1 MIEVI
6 LALVGLAL
14 GVVIGLLLGKTRA
27 SGALS
32 AAHSESAVALSRA
45 DALETR
51 VAELAAASARR
62 EDELRAEHERYV
74 SQVRSDQAVL
84 KEQFQSLAGEALKAQ
99 SDQFLTA
106 ANERFAR
113 AQEASEA
120 ELAKREQTVKSLVEP
135 MAKALDEVKKQ
146 TTEADKARAE
156 TQAQLTEQIR
166 RILDTS
172 EQLGKQTENLR
183 SALRRP
189 EVRGRWGELHLRR
202 VVEVAGLVN
211 GVDFAE
217 QSSETAADGSRLRPD
232 MIVTLSGGRKIVVD
246 AKTPLDALLDMDT
259 DPEHAEEHAQRHVRN
274 VRQRVKEL
282 GTKAYREQFG
292 SDVDFSVLFLPAES
306 FLQVATEHDPN
317 LLTDAYE
324 SGVIIATPTVLVAML
339 RTVAHTWK
347 AEALAK
353 NAQEVLETGREL
365 YKRLATMGEHL
376 ARVGKAIDQAGDA
389 YNKTIGSMER
399 QVLPQ
404 ARRFAGLQGI
414 EREIETRVI
423 ETDIRDITAVELT
436 APELSAAELCATE
449 LSAAQLTAAELTEE
463 LFATELPLAELL
475 SPPDSGTAP

>member
-1 MIEVI
+1 MIEAIIAIVA
-6 LALVGLAL
+6 LAAGL
-14 GVVIGLLLGKTRA
+14 VIGFLVARNGSSA
-27 SGALS
+27 ALS
-32 AAHSESAVALSRA
+32 KAETDAAVAQARA
-45 DALETR
+45 DAAEAR
-51 VAELAAASARR
+51 VAEVTTASGRR
-62 EDELRAEHERYV
+62 EEELRAEHERYV
-74 SQVRSDQAVL
+74 AQVRADQ
-84 KEQFQSLAGEALKAQ
+84 EALKTEFKALSAEALEAQ
-99 SDQFLTA
+99 SREFLARADERFTR
-106 ANERFAR
+106 ANEANKV
-113 AQEASEA
+113 
-120 ELAKREQTVKSLVEP
+120 ELEKREQSVKQLVEP
-135 MAKALDEVKKQ
+135 MKVALDEVKRQ

-166 RILDTS
+166 RVLDTS
-172 EQLGKQTENLR
+172 EQLGKQTESLR

-259 DPEHAEEHAQRHVRN
+259 DPDHADEHAQRHVRN

-282 GTKAYREQFG
+282 GSKAYREQFG

-339 RTVAHTWK
+339 RTVAHTWR

-353 NAQEVLETGREL
+353 NAQDVLDSGREL
-365 YKRLATMGEHL
+365 YKRLSTMGAHL
-376 ARVGKAIDQAGDA
+376 AKVGTAIDRASSA
-389 YNKTIGSMER
+389 YNDTIGSMER

-404 ARRFAGLQGI
+404 ARRFAQLQGI
-414 EREIETRVI
+414 DREMELQVI
-423 ETDIRDITAVELT
+423 DGEARPIT
-436 APELSAAELCATE
+436 APELTAGEDEAD
-449 LSAAQLTAAELTEE
+449 LT
-463 LFATELPLAELL
+463 
-475 SPPDSGTAP
+475 SS

>member
-1 MIEVI
+1 MIEAIIAIVA
-6 LALVGLAL
+6 LAAGL
-14 GVVIGLLLGKTRA
+14 VIGFLVARNGSSA
-27 SGALS
+27 ALS
-32 AAHSESAVALSRA
+32 KAETDAAVAQARA
-45 DALETR
+45 DAAEAR
-51 VAELAAASARR
+51 VAEVTTASGRR
-62 EDELRAEHERYV
+62 EEELRTEHERYV
-74 SQVRSDQAVL
+74 AQVRADQ
-84 KEQFQSLAGEALKAQ
+84 EALKSEFKALSAEALEAQ
-99 SDQFLTA
+99 SRDFLARADERFTR
-106 ANERFAR
+106 ANEANKV
-113 AQEASEA
+113 
-120 ELAKREQTVKSLVEP
+120 ELEKREQSVKQLVEP
-135 MAKALDEVKKQ
+135 MKVALDEVKRQ

-166 RILDTS
+166 RVLDTS
-172 EQLGKQTENLR
+172 EQLGKQTESLR

-259 DPEHAEEHAQRHVRN
+259 DPDHADEHAQRHVRN

-282 GTKAYREQFG
+282 GSKAYREQFG

-339 RTVAHTWK
+339 RTVAHTWR

-353 NAQEVLETGREL
+353 NAQDVLDSGREL
-365 YKRLATMGEHL
+365 YKRLSTMGAHL
-376 ARVGKAIDQAGDA
+376 AKVGTAIDRASSA
-389 YNKTIGSMER
+389 YNDTIGSMER

-404 ARRFAGLQGI
+404 ARRFAQLQGI
-414 EREIETRVI
+414 EKEIELQVI
-423 ETDIRDITAVELT
+423 DGEARPIT
-436 APELSAAELCATE
+436 APELTAGEDEAD
-449 LSAAQLTAAELTEE
+449 LT
-463 LFATELPLAELL
+463 
-475 SPPDSGTAP
+475 SS

>member
-1 MIEVI
+1 MVEIIIAISALAVGVALGFLLAKNRSSGI
-6 LALVGLAL
+6 LA
-14 GVVIGLLLGKTRA
+14 
-27 SGALS
+27 S
-32 AAHSESAVALSRA
+32 AQSDARVAQERA
-45 DALETR
+45 DAL
-51 VAELAAASARR
+51 ARR
-62 EDELRAEHERYV
+62 VEEVTTASGEREAQIRAENERYIA
-74 SQVRSDQAVL
+74 QVRTDQAAL
-84 KEQFQSLAGEALKAQ
+84 KEQFQALAADALKSQ
-99 SDQFLTA
+99 SEQFLTS
-106 ANERFAR
+106 ANERFTR
-113 AQEASEA
+113 AQQANEA
-120 ELAKREQTVKSLVEP
+120 ELVKREQAVKNLVEP

-156 TQAQLTEQIR
+156 SQAQLTEQIR

-211 GVDFAE
+211 GVDFSE
-217 QSSETAADGSRLRPD
+217 QSSETTADGNRLRPD

-246 AKTPLDALLDMDT
+246 AKTPLDALLDIDT

-282 GTKAYREQFG
+282 SSKSYREQFG

-306 FLQVATEHDPN
+306 FLQVATENDPN

-339 RTVAHTWK
+339 RTVAHTWR

-353 NAQEVLETGREL
+353 NAQEVLESGREL
-365 YKRLATMGEHL
+365 YKRLATMGDHL
-376 ARVGKAIDQAGDA
+376 AKVGTAIDRASDA
-389 YNKTIGSMER
+389 YNATIGSMER

-404 ARRFAGLQGI
+404 ARRFASLQGI
-414 EREIETRVI
+414 DKEIELRVI
-423 ETDIRDITAVELT
+423 DGETRAIT
-436 APELSAAELCATE
+436 APELSSEPTEGDTEALKDDAT
-449 LSAAQLTAAELTEE
+449 
-463 LFATELPLAELL
+463 P
-475 SPPDSGTAP
+475 

>member
-1 MIEVI
+1 MIDVLI
-6 LALVGLAL
+6 AVLSLAVGALVGFLLA
-14 GVVIGLLLGKTRA
+14 KSRA
-27 SGALS
+27 TGALS
-32 AAHSESAVALSRA
+32 AAQSAAAVAQARA
-45 DALETR
+45 DAAQTR
-51 VAELAAASARR
+51 VTEVTTASGRR
-62 EDELRAEHERYV
+62 EEELRAEHERYV
-74 SQVRSDQAVL
+74 SQVRADQTAL
-84 KEQFQSLAGEALKAQ
+84 KEQFQALAGEALKTQ
-99 SDQFLTA
+99 SEQFLTA
-106 ANERFAR
+106 ANERFTR
-113 AQEASEA
+113 AQQASEA
-120 ELAKREQTVKSLVEP
+120 ELAKREEAVKQLVEP
-135 MAKALDEVKKQ
+135 MKVALDEVKKQ

-232 MIVTLSGGRKIVVD
+232 MVVTLSGGRKIVVD

-282 GTKAYREQFG
+282 GSKAYREQFG

-306 FLQVATEHDPN
+306 FLQVATENDPN

-353 NAQEVLETGREL
+353 NAQEVLDTGREL

-376 ARVGKAIDQAGDA
+376 ARVGKAIDQAGEA
-389 YNKTIGSMER
+389 YNRTIGSMER

-414 EREIETRVI
+414 EREIAAPVI
-423 ETDIRDITAVELT
+423 ETDIREITAAELT
-436 APELSAAELCATE
+436 APEE
-449 LSAAQLTAAELTEE
+449 
-463 LFATELPLAELL
+463 
-475 SPPDSGTAP
+475 

>member
-1 MIEVI
+1 MIEAIIAIVA
-6 LALVGLAL
+6 LAAGL
-14 GVVIGLLLGKTRA
+14 VIGFLVARNGRSA
-27 SGALS
+27 ALS
-32 AAHSESAVALSRA
+32 KAETDAAVAQARA
-45 DALETR
+45 DAAEAR
-51 VAELAAASARR
+51 VAEVTTASGRR
-62 EDELRAEHERYV
+62 EEELRAEHERYV
-74 SQVRSDQAVL
+74 AQVRADQ
-84 KEQFQSLAGEALKAQ
+84 EALKSEFKALSAEALEAQ
-99 SDQFLTA
+99 SRDFLARADERFTR
-106 ANERFAR
+106 ANEANKV
-113 AQEASEA
+113 
-120 ELAKREQTVKSLVEP
+120 ELEKREQSVKQLVEP
-135 MAKALDEVKKQ
+135 MKVALDEVKRQ

-166 RILDTS
+166 RVLDTS
-172 EQLGKQTENLR
+172 EQLGKQTESLR

-259 DPEHAEEHAQRHVRN
+259 DPDHADEHAQRHVRN

-282 GTKAYREQFG
+282 GSKAYREQFG

-339 RTVAHTWK
+339 RTVAHTWR

-353 NAQEVLETGREL
+353 NAQDVLDSGREL
-365 YKRLATMGEHL
+365 YKRLSTMGAHL
-376 ARVGKAIDQAGDA
+376 AKVGTAIDRASSA
-389 YNKTIGSMER
+389 YNDTIGSMER

-404 ARRFAGLQGI
+404 ARRFAQLQGI
-414 EREIETRVI
+414 DREMELQVI
-423 ETDIRDITAVELT
+423 DGEARPIT
-436 APELSAAELCATE
+436 APELTAGEDEAD
-449 LSAAQLTAAELTEE
+449 LT
-463 LFATELPLAELL
+463 
-475 SPPDSGTAP
+475 SS

>member
-436 APELSAAELCATE
+436 APELSATE
-449 LSAAQLTAAELTEE
+449 LSAAELTEE